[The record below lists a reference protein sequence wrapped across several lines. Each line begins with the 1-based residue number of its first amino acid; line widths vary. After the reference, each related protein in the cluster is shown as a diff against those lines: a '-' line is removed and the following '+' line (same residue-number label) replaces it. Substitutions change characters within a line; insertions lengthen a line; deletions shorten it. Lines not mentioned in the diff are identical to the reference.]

1 MVSMEM
7 VVEILLQ
14 VGDDLM
20 VDVYDDEVHVVVE
33 DFEGFDEDWSEVD
46 RDLDDSEAVDSVQ
59 EQLSEMCLSEEGDFY
74 HYYHFEGFS
83 VCWGYA
89 SFDV

>member
-7 VVEILLQ
+7 VMEMLSQ

-20 VDVYDDEVHVVVE
+20 VDVYDDQVHVVVE
-33 DFEGFDEDWSEVD
+33 DFEGFDEDWSEVY
-46 RDLDDSEAVDSVQ
+46 RELDDAEAVYSVQ
-59 EQLSEMCLSEEGDFY
+59 EQLSEMCLSMVDDFY
-74 HYYHFEGFS
+74 LYYHFEGFS